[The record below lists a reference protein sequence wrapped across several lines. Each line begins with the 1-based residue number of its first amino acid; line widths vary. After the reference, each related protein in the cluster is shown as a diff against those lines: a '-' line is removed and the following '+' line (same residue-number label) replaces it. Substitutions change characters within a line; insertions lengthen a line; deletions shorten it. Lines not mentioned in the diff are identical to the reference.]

1 MSQVPS
7 SLPPCVPPLGALSAA
22 TRVANAEAK
31 SKGTVMLLTNFVL
44 IIVVFLSLFL
54 AFLASHRG
62 RSHLAV
68 HSFLRKILP
77 GVAKTKIL
85 SGDPPKPT
93 RVRASIMAKAQ
104 RSARASSCRGSAS
117 PINGIKRYA
126 RRRFGR
132 PANAHR
138 PLTTM
143 VPLMVPLVSPVSR
156 FEHWSVV
163 KLPLAPANRPV
174 PPIMVQGSTWR
185 RSPLAHK
192 PLLIPKKHAKML
204 SPLAASPTIKRLP
217 PGFPGGVFAK
227 ANSTGIE

>member
-68 HSFLRKILP
+68 HSFVRKILP

-85 SGDPPKPT
+85 SGEPPKPT
-93 RVRASIMAKAQ
+93 RIRASITATAQ

-117 PINGIKRYA
+117 PYQRDQA
-126 RRRFGR
+126 LRSATVWQR

-143 VPLMVPLVSPVSR
+143 VPLMVPLLSPVAR
-156 FEHWSVV
+156 FTHRSVV
-163 KLPLAPANRPV
+163 RLPLAPAYRPV
-174 PPIMVQGSTWR
+174 PPTMV
-185 RSPLAHK
+185 LV
-192 PLLIPKKHAKML
+192 
-204 SPLAASPTIKRLP
+204 PT
-217 PGFPGGVFAK
+217 V
-227 ANSTGIE
+227 

>member
-1 MSQVPS
+1 MGLARIERARPRIFLFSFVS
-7 SLPPCVPPLGALSAA
+7 CLSLPAGWSFIQFWPYLAEVALA
-22 TRVANAEAK
+22 
-31 SKGTVMLLTNFVL
+31 
-44 IIVVFLSLFL
+44 
-54 AFLASHRG
+54 
-62 RSHLAV
+62 
-68 HSFLRKILP
+68 
-77 GVAKTKIL
+77 
-85 SGDPPKPT
+85 PT
-93 RVRASIMAKAQ
+93 GQAL
-104 RSARASSCRGSAS
+104 RSATVWQ
-117 PINGIKRYA
+117 
-126 RRRFGR
+126 R

-143 VPLMVPLVSPVSR
+143 VPLMVPLVSPVTG

-163 KLPLAPANRPV
+163 KLPIAPAYRPV

-217 PGFPGGVFAK
+217 PAFPGGVFAK

>member
-1 MSQVPS
+1 MD
-7 SLPPCVPPLGALSAA
+7 
-22 TRVANAEAK
+22 ANDLCRFAY
-31 SKGTVMLLTNFVL
+31 
-44 IIVVFLSLFL
+44 
-54 AFLASHRG
+54 
-62 RSHLAV
+62 
-68 HSFLRKILP
+68 LP
-77 GVAKTKIL
+77 GSK
-85 SGDPPKPT
+85 
-93 RVRASIMAKAQ
+93 SIMGLARMERAKPDGIQALH
-104 RSARASSCRGSAS
+104 SATVWQ
-117 PINGIKRYA
+117 
-126 RRRFGR
+126 R

-163 KLPLAPANRPV
+163 KLPLAPAYRPV

-217 PGFPGGVFAK
+217 PGFPGGVNAK
-227 ANSTGIE
+227 AKSTGSE